1 MPVSPLLLLLEVWH
15 VKPTHRKSLA
25 GNLVMW
31 SDLNLDPSF
40 KVKRGEP
47 NLKVGVGR
55 VQIIRVDYSQIKT
68 RLDIEHS
75 RGLVSTSTGND
86 IQYGG
91 SRKQKKYKGK
101 SFESL
106 ELVIVST

>member
-1 MPVSPLLLLLEVWH
+1 MYQIKAFYMHFIFIISKYYIISQFTQQSGELFAFQHLVIRHFVCLHLE
-15 VKPTHRKSLA
+15 L
-25 GNLVMW
+25 
-31 SDLNLDPSF
+31 
-40 KVKRGEP
+40 
-47 NLKVGVGR
+47 GVGR